1 MDGNVNRIAV
11 FALCS
16 SDGRLPPQALPY
28 VAGLKSVAGTII
40 VVCDND
46 LEPDAQDD
54 LCRHA
59 DHVIARRHGEC
70 DFGSYKRGVAWAC
83 GQGLLGAADA
93 LILCDDSCFGPVGA
107 FLPMFRTMEARGLDF
122 WGATDS
128 HELGY
133 HLQRYFM
140 VLHRRAF
147 QSEAFR
153 SFMDGVGK
161 PENVSQAILNYD
173 LRMTEALRGAGFTA
187 GAMVENTLKGVHPTD
202 PSYRDL
208 TAFPLYT
215 LGQGLP
221 LVKVKA
227 LRKPHANTD
236 GPNRVLAWLKR
247 NARDT
252 YDVATSDFDIL
263 KFEDADQIAFS
274 LIMPTYNR
282 AWCISKAIA
291 SVLAQTHRNFELI
304 IVDDG
309 STDGTQD
316 LVARDFCKELKSGK
330 IKYLYL
336 SKNVGVCNARNIG
349 IANSINPWVG
359 YVDSDNEIRPYF
371 LILFANEIISQIYCD
386 AYYGCILKFDS
397 GNIVGRPFDRKA
409 LSSGNYIDLGAFVH
423 RRSLFENLGGFDSSL
438 RRLVDWDLVIRYTAH
453 KDPVF
458 VPRVVLEYR
467 DSEEHNDRISIRE
480 SHLKALV
487 AVHAKHGSTPAVS
500 TIILG
505 YNHMDYI
512 TEAIESALAQ
522 DGDYKQEILLS
533 DDGSADGTAR
543 VMARYAQK
551 YPGRIRDISRGGN
564 FGISEN
570 YRHCFSEAAGNYIAV
585 LEGDDYWTDSQ
596 KNEKQAAFLE
606 ENFQAAMVFSR
617 VELLNAA
624 DGNRR
629 RLKRQDS
636 LPALLDATEFAHNEH
651 LNLIANFS
659 SAMFRR
665 SVMVSLPSFMYE
677 PRINEITLAFYF
689 DFLGKKMGFIDKV
702 MSVYRLNSSSIW
714 TGASEESRLRQS
726 IDIRKSALR
735 IARPAHR
742 CAIQQHLD
750 EKLDQLGLLDQGT
763 RKNATV

>member
-11 FALCS
+11 FASCS
-16 SDGRLPPQALPY
+16 SDGRLPPQVLPY

-83 GQGLLGAADA
+83 EQGLLGTADA
-93 LILCDDSCFGPVGA
+93 LILCDDSCFGPVGS

-153 SFMDGVGK
+153 GFMDGVGK

-173 LRMTEALRGAGFTA
+173 LGMTKALRGAGFTA
-187 GAMVENTLKGVHPTD
+187 GAMVENTLKGVHPAD

-208 TAFPLYT
+208 TIFPLYT

-263 KFEDADQIAFS
+263 KFEGADQIAFS
-274 LIMPTYNR
+274 LIMPTHNR

-309 STDGTQD
+309 SNDGTQD
-316 LVARDFCKELKSGK
+316 VVAREFYREIKSGK
-330 IKYLYL
+330 ITYIYL
-336 SKNVGVCNARNIG
+336 SDNLGVSRARNIG
-349 IANSINPWVG
+349 LSIAKNTWIG
-359 YVDSDNEIRPYF
+359 YTDSDNKLRPYF
-371 LILFANEIISQIYCD
+371 LAIFANLIIENTMCD
-386 AYYGCILKFDS
+386 TFYGKIIKIQS
-397 GNIVGRPFDRKA
+397 GSLIGSNFNKKNL
-409 LSSGNYIDLGAFVH
+409 LSANYIDIGVFIH
-423 RRSLFENLGGFDSSL
+423 KRSLFGTFGGFDEEL
-438 RRLVDWDLVIRYTAH
+438 RRLVDWDLIIRYTAH
-453 KDPVF
+453 KDPIFIPIVA
-458 VPRVVLEYR
+458 LEYT
-467 DSEEHNDRISIRE
+467 DSVDHKDRISVRE
-480 SHLKALV
+480 SFLKASV
-487 AVHAKHGSTPAVS
+487 AVHAKHGLTPAIS
-500 TIILG
+500 TVILG
-505 YNHMDYI
+505 YNHVDYI
-512 TEAIESALAQ
+512 TEAIESALSQ
-522 DGDYKQEILLS
+522 EGEYKHEILLS
-533 DDGSADGTAR
+533 DDGSVDGTSR
-543 VMARYAQK
+543 IMARYAQK
-551 YPGRIRDISRGGN
+551 HPKRIRDISRGKN

-570 YRHCFSEAAGNYIAV
+570 YRHCFREAAGEYIAV
-585 LEGDDYWTDSQ
+585 LEGDDYWSDPR
-596 KNEKQAAFLE
+596 KNEKQATFLRTHVD
-606 ENFQAAMVFSR
+606 ATMVFSR
-617 VELLNAA
+617 VELLNMA
-624 DGNRR
+624 DRSQR
-629 RLKRQDS
+629 LLKRQDG
-636 LPALLDATEFAHNEH
+636 LPALFDATEFARNEH

-659 SAMFRR
+659 SCMFRGDIMR
-665 SVMVSLPSFMYE
+665 DLPPLVYQ
-677 PRINEITLAFYF
+677 PRLNEITLSFYL
-689 DFLGKKMGFIDKV
+689 DRLGKFGFLDQVMG
-702 MSVYRLNSSSIW
+702 VYRLHEASIW
-714 TGASEESRLRQS
+714 TGASKASRLRQS
-726 IDIRKSALR
+726 IDIRESALR
-735 IARPAHR
+735 IAKSPHHR
-742 CAIQQHLD
+742 RAIQQRLD
-750 EKLDQLGLLDQGT
+750 EKRNQLVNPDIQDKQ
-763 RKNATV
+763 RS